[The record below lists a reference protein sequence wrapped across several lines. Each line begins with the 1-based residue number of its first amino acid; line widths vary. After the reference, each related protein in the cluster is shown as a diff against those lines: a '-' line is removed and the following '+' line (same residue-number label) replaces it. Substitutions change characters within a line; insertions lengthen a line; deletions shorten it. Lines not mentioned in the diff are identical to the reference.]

1 MNINKR
7 YVKMGITV
15 GILVL
20 IDQIIKA
27 IVGYCNGSIIIQNF
41 LKLTVVE
48 NTGGAFG
55 IVSNSP
61 FFLILTST
69 LVLGIITKFIISQ
82 KDRIDNKTLVALSL
96 VLAGGLSNLIDRIYK
111 GFVLDYL
118 DIRDLINFPVFNI
131 ADIYVTIGVIMLLV
145 LISIYTIKE
154 VKIKK

>member
-7 YVKMGITV
+7 YVKMGIIV

-61 FFLILTST
+61 FFLILTSA

-82 KDRIDNKTLVALSL
+82 KDRIDNKTLV
-96 VLAGGLSNLIDRIYK
+96 D
-111 GFVLDYL
+111 
-118 DIRDLINFPVFNI
+118 
-131 ADIYVTIGVIMLLV
+131 
-145 LISIYTIKE
+145 
-154 VKIKK
+154 

>member
-1 MNINKR
+1 MINKR
-7 YVKMGITV
+7 YMKMSIIV

-20 IDQIIKA
+20 IDQVIKA
-27 IVGYCNGSIIIQNF
+27 IVGYFNGKIIIQNF

-48 NTGGAFG
+48 NMGGAFG

-61 FFLILTST
+61 FFLILIST
-69 LVLGIITKFIISQ
+69 LVLGIIIKFIISQ
-82 KDRIDNKTLVALSL
+82 KDRIDNKTLISLSL

-111 GFVLDYL
+111 GFVLDYI
-118 DIRDLINFPVFNI
+118 DIRDFINFPVFNI
-131 ADIYVTIGVIMLLV
+131 ADIYVTIGVITLTV